1 MNPSVAQPNS
11 IPPEVA
17 ADDQAVLDHVLSGR
31 RLDPE
36 IARRV
41 HERARTIRQE
51 ILQKHGVINVAVDL
65 IREIRD
71 PCLR

>member
-11 IPPEVA
+11 IPPDIA
-17 ADDQAVLDHVLSGR
+17 ADNQAVLDHVLTGR

-41 HERARTIRQE
+41 HERARKIRQE

-65 IREIRD
+65 IREIREEI
-71 PCLR
+71 